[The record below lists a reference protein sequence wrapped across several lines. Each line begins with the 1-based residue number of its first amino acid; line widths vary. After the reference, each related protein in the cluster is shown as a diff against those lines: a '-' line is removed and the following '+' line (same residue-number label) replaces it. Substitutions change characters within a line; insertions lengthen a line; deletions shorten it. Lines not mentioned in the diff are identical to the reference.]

1 MDCSIILLI
10 IFKLAGGYVN
20 LKKKKLDKLNVIS
33 DRALKYL
40 EILLSNISESSAL
53 NFGILTF

>member
-1 MDCSIILLI
+1 MLI
-10 IFKLAGGYVN
+10 
-20 LKKKKLDKLNVIS
+20 KKKNLDKLNVIS
-33 DRALKYL
+33 DRALQYL

>member
-1 MDCSIILLI
+1 MLI
-10 IFKLAGGYVN
+10 
-20 LKKKKLDKLNVIS
+20 KKKKFDKLNVIS

-53 NFGILTF
+53 NFGILIF

>member
-20 LKKKKLDKLNVIS
+20 KKKKLDKLNVIS

>member
-1 MDCSIILLI
+1 MLI
-10 IFKLAGGYVN
+10 
-20 LKKKKLDKLNVIS
+20 KKKKLDKLNVIS

-40 EILLSNISESSAL
+40 DILLSNISESSAL